1 MPNTFIIGAYASLR
15 ASGKKADLA
24 LVVCDTDAVVGGTFT
39 QNVMC
44 AAPVLYCKD
53 IMARKTT
60 VRAVCTTARL
70 ALGWGRDH
78 RRPRHAAAHFM
89 AAHNMSIILDWL
101 TSSNVLL
108 KAV

>member
-1 MPNTFIIGAYASLR
+1 MLVDFCLNERSRTRKLQCTVIANIPPHCLLFLKPLPCTAISGAYASLR

-53 IMARKTT
+53 IMARKKT
-60 VRAVCTTARL
+60 VRAVR
-70 ALGWGRDH
+70 
-78 RRPRHAAAHFM
+78 
-89 AAHNMSIILDWL
+89 IL
-101 TSSNVLL
+101 
-108 KAV
+108 